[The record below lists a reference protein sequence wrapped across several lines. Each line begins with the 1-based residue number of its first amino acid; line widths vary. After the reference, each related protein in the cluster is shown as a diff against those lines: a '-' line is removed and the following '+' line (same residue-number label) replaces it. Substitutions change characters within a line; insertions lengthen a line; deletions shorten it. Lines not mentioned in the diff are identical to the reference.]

1 MAFYLP
7 AEPYKRDALAIL
19 EAYARGELQLAIP
32 ALCWYE
38 FLNALSKA
46 VRGLRGGQRIRED
59 DAARILRS
67 FLDVGLQTVHWEG
80 DEREILETS
89 VRYGCSAY
97 DAAYLVLASRR
108 GWPAVTA
115 DDRLYPPPRGSVP
128 GDAAARPRGRGRPQ
142 RRWLSVPRFLNRSRI
157 HPGPAGSPAAPP
169 VHSTCVLPSVRGSPA
184 EGIVEC
190 PVRSQGS
197 TPCWSLRS

>member
-32 ALCWYE
+32 ALCRYE

-46 VRGLRGGQRIRED
+46 VRGLRGGERIRED

-67 FLDVGLQTVHWEG
+67 FLDLGLQTVDVEG
-80 DEREILETS
+80 EEHEILETS

-115 DDRLYPPPRGSVP
+115 DDRLYRHLGDRLP
-128 GDAAARPRGRGRPQ
+128 GTLRHLREAAAALRGG
-142 RRWLSVPRFLNRSRI
+142 
-157 HPGPAGSPAAPP
+157 G
-169 VHSTCVLPSVRGSPA
+169 
-184 EGIVEC
+184 
-190 PVRSQGS
+190 
-197 TPCWSLRS
+197 